1 MRAGPSKALVR
12 AWLDFLPEGQRV
24 LAERLRALALQAEP
38 GLVMAIKWGN
48 LVLAPEGGRP
58 VLAIAPHRSGVH
70 LRRLSPRGE
79 ATDPGE
85 GERSLRLRHG
95 EEVAEVAVRDFVR
108 AAVRRGDALLTLPP
122 APPH

>member
-1 MRAGPSKALVR
+1 MRPGPSRALVK
-12 AWLDFLPEGQRV
+12 AWLDFLPESQRA
-24 LAERLRALALQAEP
+24 LAERLRDLALQAEP
-38 GLVMAIKWGN
+38 GLRMSIKWGN

-58 VLAIAPHRSGVH
+58 ILAISPHRSGVH

-79 ATDPGE
+79 APDPGE

-95 EEVAEVAVRDFVR
+95 EEVAEAAVRDFVR
-108 AAVRRGDALLTLPP
+108 AAVRQDDALRTVPL